1 MVAWVTVVMEVLGV
15 LGGIT
20 KAAGQVGISVVGT
33 VGLSVGTKSFSVG
46 TVSFSVGTVS
56 FSVGRVSFSVGTVS
70 FSVGTVSFSAGTV
83 SFPLDIRNFLV
94 GTVGF
99 PVRTVVFFA
108 ERRISEG
115 PVGGTGDLEGGIVGT
130 GPAKKKK
137 PWSLVKIIP
146 PPSSLTSNWNG

>member
-46 TVSFSVGTVS
+46 T
-56 FSVGRVSFSVGTVS
+56 VSFSVGTVS